1 MANKWVVAIDRWFIA
16 PRHVSK
22 ATPQR
27 SNMELMMMTSCGKI
41 GRMATSRRIEAA
53 LAPPTDIGRRLTG
66 QLDMKCPCCGSR
78 LTGYPAGWNIEPC
91 FSCRRPLAMIRTLS
105 ARRTYRL
112 CNVLDLVGSAY
123 GVVTMLLVASFVL
136 SEMDA
141 KIFAKAVTIL
151 LFVIGSLLP
160 VDGSL
165 SMKTAIDRTWKI
177 TRRGIAARLLGMC
190 KTLAGTLAIG
200 LVFVGLSL

>member
-1 MANKWVVAIDRWFIA
+1 
-16 PRHVSK
+16 
-22 ATPQR
+22 
-27 SNMELMMMTSCGKI
+27 MTSFGEI

-53 LAPPTDIGRRLTG
+53 LAPSTDIGRRLTD
-66 QLDMKCPCCGSR
+66 QLDMKCPCCGIR
-78 LTGYPAGWNIEPC
+78 LTGYPAAWDIEPC
-91 FSCRRPLAMIRTLS
+91 FSCRRPLTMIRTLS

-112 CNVLDLVGSAY
+112 CNVIDLVGSAY
-123 GVVTMLLVASFVL
+123 GVVTMLLVASFML

-141 KIFAKAVTIL
+141 KTLAKAVTIL
-151 LFVIGSLLP
+151 LFVIGSLLL

-190 KTLAGTLAIG
+190 KALAGAFAIG

>member
-1 MANKWVVAIDRWFIA
+1 
-16 PRHVSK
+16 
-22 ATPQR
+22 
-27 SNMELMMMTSCGKI
+27 MMISCGKI

-53 LAPPTDIGRRLTG
+53 LAPSTDIDRRLTG
-66 QLDMKCPCCGSR
+66 QLDMKCPCCGIR
-78 LTGYPAGWNIEPC
+78 LTGYPAAWNIEPC
-91 FSCRRPLAMIRTLS
+91 FSCRRPLAMIQTLS

-112 CNVLDLVGSAY
+112 CNVIDLVGSAY
-123 GVVTMLLVASFVL
+123 GVVTTLLVASFVL

-141 KIFAKAVTIL
+141 KTFAKAVTIL
-151 LFVIGSLLP
+151 LFVIGSLLL

-190 KTLAGTLAIG
+190 KTLGGTLAIG